1 MDFEST
7 GKKLD
12 EEIRRVVNYLETEVL
27 PSARKDTGK
36 FLRYASKQLE
46 RLAQKMD
53 EDTKAQTK

>member
-1 MDFEST
+1 MDLEDA

-12 EEIRRVVNYLETEVL
+12 EEIRKVVEYLEKEAL

-46 RLAQKMD
+46 RLAEKLDQERAHKS
-53 EDTKAQTK
+53 